1 MRKLLLFVWLLLPAV
16 ALAFHYGPGRE
27 RVRCDQAA
35 EAITRAQGFAF
46 QARQL
51 ALEQG
56 EDAAKALWTEA
67 EKACGEALALVPP
80 DRVAD
85 IRALRL
91 ERAKAQMFIGQ
102 LPDARH
108 EFEALVDDL
117 SADPKA
123 DRTQLRDARQSLAQ
137 SQYFMTWLM
146 RLEGSP
152 RTDWEPEI
160 EAARQNYK
168 LLAEEALALGDKT
181 AANSGRED
189 LESAIKLERMELKDL
204 QGLPL
209 PSQ

>member
-1 MRKLLLFVWLLLPAV
+1 MRKFLLFVWLLLPAA
-16 ALAFHYGPGRE
+16 ALAYHYGPGQE

-35 EAITRAQGFAF
+35 EAITRAKDFAF
-46 QARQL
+46 QARAL
-51 ALEQG
+51 ALEKG
-56 EDAAKALWTEA
+56 DEAAKALWTEA

-80 DRVAD
+80 ERTAD
-85 IRALRL
+85 VRALRL
-91 ERAKAQMFIGQ
+91 ERAKAQMNIGQ

-108 EFEALVDDL
+108 EFEALVEEL
-117 SADPKA
+117 AADPKA
-123 DRTQLRDARQSLAQ
+123 AKSDVRDARTGLAQ

-168 LLAEEALALGDKT
+168 LLAEEATALGDTT
-181 AANSGRED
+181 AATRGRED